1 VTAHPAIGLL
11 EFGSVAAGIVA
22 GDAMV
27 KRGPV
32 AEIVAGTVH
41 PGHYLVMVSGEVG
54 DVEEALA
61 AGREA
66 SPAALIDEVFLPD
79 VHSDVVAAIRGDRV
93 PGAGEALGIIETST
107 VAATIEAADA
117 GVKGAGVYLMEINL
131 ADGLGGRGYALFTGS
146 VPDVEAAVSI
156 GSGRVAVANLVGA
169 VVIPQLHGE
178 MGDNLLADRHFGV
191 RLGRDDAAG

>member
-1 VTAHPAIGLL
+1 MNTRPAIGLL

-54 DVEEALA
+54 DVEEAIL

-66 SPAALIDEVFLPD
+66 SATALIDQVFLPD
-79 VHSDVVAAIRGDRV
+79 VHPDVVAAIRGERV
-93 PGAGEALGIIETST
+93 AGAGEALGVLETLT

-117 GVKGAGVYLMEINL
+117 GLKGATVYLMEINL
-131 ADGLGGRGYALFTGS
+131 ADGLGGRAYALFTGTM
-146 VPDVEAAVSI
+146 PDVEAAVAI
-156 GSGRVAVANLVGA
+156 GSARVAPANLVGA

-191 RLGRDDAAG
+191 RLGRGDATR